1 MNILTP
7 QDLKRSASSP
17 DHSVWIVEQLLRTN
31 RQRISLLCGSPH
43 AGKSTVARQL
53 AIAVSQGKPFLGRET
68 LKSKVAYWQSEETT
82 EDAAEDFAKSGM
94 TQDDPIV
101 ILQPSPADNH
111 LQELDKVLTEDSE
124 IHFVIIETLDDFLQ
138 MDDLSDN
145 PSARRAFERFDK
157 EVVSKHKERVCFV
170 AIHHFKKSDEQRGS
184 SLTKILG
191 ATVIAGKTDCKIYLR
206 QVGDADGRRIVSAQ
220 TRKGAPIE
228 PTYLVFDDATQSSTL
243 GQTLADERAD
253 AKKISLSLTHSELRN
268 RCIEVVATNPGLTQR
283 AVCEKVGGKTKSAN
297 DMLKA
302 LIDDGVIVPQLG
314 GATKT
319 ANLLYLKGKEPR
331 EASKDELTAELEE
344 NRRWLTQAREHAM
357 QYPNNPHWSDEVPRL
372 EQVVADLSARLEV
385 TCVN

>member
-7 QDLKRSASSP
+7 QDLAASSSTP

-31 RQRISLLCGSPH
+31 RKRISLLCGSPH

-53 AIAVSQGKPFLGRET
+53 AIAVAQGKPFLGRET

-94 TQDDPIV
+94 TQDDPLV
-101 ILQPSPADNH
+101 ILHPSPGDNN
-111 LQELDKVLTEDSE
+111 LKELDKVLSEDSDPNGD
-124 IHFVIIETLDDFLQ
+124 IRLVILETLDDFLQ

-145 PSARRAFERFDK
+145 PSARRAFEKFDN
-157 EVVSKHKERVCFV
+157 EVVSKHKGVMFI
-170 AIHHFKKSDEQRGS
+170 AIHHFKKSDEQHGS
-184 SLTKILG
+184 SLAKILG

-206 QVGDADGRRIVSAQ
+206 QVGEGDGRRIVSAQ
-220 TRKGAPIE
+220 TRKGIPIE
-228 PTYLVFDDATQSSTL
+228 PTYLDFDEATQTSTL

-253 AKKISLSLTHSELRN
+253 AKKMSLSLTHAELRN

-283 AVCEKVGGKTKSAN
+283 AACEKVGGKTKSAN

-302 LIDDGVIVPQLG
+302 LIDGGVIVPQLG

-319 ANLLYLKGKEPR
+319 ANLLYLKGKEPSQAPVIPWDQLPVCKGCNINKVAGNAFNP
-331 EASKDELTAELEE
+331 EWGAGFCSTACFGK
-344 NRRWLTQAREHAM
+344 
-357 QYPNNPHWSDEVPRL
+357 EVP
-372 EQVVADLSARLEV
+372 
-385 TCVN
+385 CVN

>member
-1 MNILTP
+1 MKILTP
-7 QDLKRSASSP
+7 IDLKQSASSP

-101 ILQPSPADNH
+101 ILHPSPTDNH
-111 LQELDKVLTEDSE
+111 LQELDKVLTEDGD
-124 IHFVIIETLDDFLQ
+124 IRLVIIETLDDFLQ

-145 PSARRAFERFDK
+145 PSARRAFERFDR

-170 AIHHFKKSDEQRGS
+170 ALHHFKKSDEQRGS

-191 ATVIAGKTDCKIYLR
+191 ATVIAGKTDCKVYLR
-206 QVGDADGRRIVSAQ
+206 QVGEGDGRRVVSAQ
-220 TRKGAPIE
+220 TRKGVPIE

-253 AKKISLSLTHSELRN
+253 SKKISLSQTHAELRQ
-268 RCIEVVATNPGLTQR
+268 RCIEVVAQNAGLSQ
-283 AVCEKVGGKTKSAN
+283 AKCCERVGGKTKLAN
-297 DMLKA
+297 DMFKA
-302 LIDDGVIVPQLG
+302 LIDDGVIVVQQG

-319 ANLLYLKGKEPR
+319 AHLLYLKGNAPEPQPEAPLQEFINCSHGDCTNFVTKKGEYCGRHMEFHPEFHLTVRTELQKE
-331 EASKDELTAELEE
+331 
-344 NRRWLTQAREHAM
+344 M
-357 QYPNNPHWSDEVPRL
+357 
-372 EQVVADLSARLEV
+372 
-385 TCVN
+385 